1 MRMTSEEENVS
12 SYCENFSEIKT
23 LRDRPFNL
31 QGEGG
36 GGVWFFASFRKKIPD
51 NMSYNI
57 SFSCRTK
64 CEFFFQNLTLGYMTK
79 TLKQIFFPST
89 KIRIFFSVTLG
100 IRIFV

>member
-1 MRMTSEEENVS
+1 MS
-12 SYCENFSEIKT
+12 SYCEHFSEIKT

-31 QGEGG
+31 QRGL
-36 GGVWFFASFRKKIPD
+36 WFFASFRNLFPD

-57 SFSCRTK
+57 YFSCRTK
-64 CEFFFQNLTLGYMTK
+64 CEFVFQNLTLGYMTK
-79 TLKQIFFPST
+79 TLKQFFFPT